1 MNVLSPEW
9 QQLYRSILMN
19 SLYKLSAHWTHSSIV
34 ILCMCQWSDYLPQRL
49 HQRSLR
55 KPISLAY
62 SLKHLL
68 HTISPYFRMTPWWL
82 EQTRLQ
88 ECDNT
93 NHYISN
99 KKKNYTSQPNDY
111 AHVSSAWNSHGTR
124 HQAVTFLDMSITSCE
139 ISATSQS
146 TMCICPMRWDS
157 LAYRFHYT

>member
-99 KKKNYTSQPNDY
+99 KKKKNTSHNQTIMHMSPVHET
-111 AHVSSAWNSHGTR
+111 AMVQGTR
-124 HQAVTFLDMSITSCE
+124 LWPSWICLSPHVKLVQHHNQLCAFAQWGE
-139 ISATSQS
+139 IA
-146 TMCICPMRWDS
+146 
-157 LAYRFHYT
+157 